1 MHYDIAEHDTDLA
14 DSGHAKWTIRIAML
28 SLIGLVYWASVSKIN
43 QVTRA
48 QAQVIA
54 SARTQSMQSPDGG
67 VITRIH
73 VKEGAQVKKG
83 DILVTLQKERA
94 KAAVD
99 DSNGKVA
106 ALTITVARL
115 QAEVYGTAFVVP
127 SEVKS
132 YTEFVSNQKNLY
144 LKRKMAIDQDIAAL
158 NSMLE
163 LANQELD
170 MNLKLQ
176 ATGDVSFSD
185 VLRLKRQVAEINAQ
199 ITNKKNKYFQDA
211 QAEMTKAQE
220 DLNTQTEM
228 LRDRSQ
234 ILSQTD
240 LVASVDGIV
249 KEIKINTLGGV
260 VKPGDTVLDILPTSG
275 DLIVEAKVTTTDIAN
290 VSIGQTTSVKLD
302 AYDYA
307 IFGTMPG
314 EVIYISPDTLE
325 EETKKGALTYY
336 RVQIRIDK
344 NKLDPER
351 SKNIKILPGMTASV
365 DIKATDRTVLTY
377 LTKPVF
383 KTISSSL
390 GER

>member
-1 MHYDIAEHDTDLA
+1 MYYDLTDYDTEIPE
-14 DSGHAKWTIRIAML
+14 SRHAKWTIRVTVL
-28 SLIGLVYWASVSKIN
+28 SLAALIYWASVSKIN

-54 SARTQSMQSPDGG
+54 SARTQSVQSADGG
-67 VITRIH
+67 IITRIH
-73 VKEGAQVKKG
+73 VKEGEQIKKG
-83 DILVTLQKERA
+83 HILVTLQKERA

-106 ALTITVARL
+106 ALTITLARL
-115 QAEVYGTAFVVP
+115 QAEVYGKPFVVP
-127 SEVKS
+127 EKVKS
-132 YTEFVSNQKNLY
+132 YTEFVNNQKNLY
-144 LKRKMAIDQDIAAL
+144 LKRKMAIDQEVAAL
-158 NSMLE
+158 NDMLALANEE
-163 LANQELD
+163 LAMNQ
-170 MNLKLQ
+170 KLQ

-211 QAEMTKAQE
+211 QTEMTKAQE

-234 ILSQTD
+234 ILHQTD
-240 LVASVDGIV
+240 LVASVDGII

-260 VKPGDTVLDILPTSG
+260 VKPGDTVLDILPTNG

-290 VSIGQTTSVKLD
+290 VSIGQSTSVKLD

-314 EVIYISPDTLE
+314 EVIYISPDTLIE
-325 EETKKGALTYY
+325 ESKKGAMMYY
-336 RVQIRIDK
+336 RVQIRIDR
-344 NKLDPER
+344 NKLDPE
-351 SKNIKILPGMTASV
+351 KAEKIKILPGMTASV
-365 DIKATDRTVLTY
+365 DIKATDRTVLSY

-383 KTISSSL
+383 KTISNSL